1 MRLWHTDLISVLPR
15 QQLLSQWREL
25 CSIYAKQDNHIL
37 INFVYKDISS
47 FKKYSDLVIIE
58 FSRRGYII
66 REQSMSKY
74 RDYFSD
80 KDLVDVSE
88 IFPEKMNM
96 RYFKQCYY
104 NLEEK
109 FDCGGITIDE
119 FEPTYCL
126 AKEKMGQNRQNE

>member
-1 MRLWHTDLISVLPR
+1 MRLWHTDFISVLPR
-15 QQLLSQWREL
+15 QQLLAQWREL

-47 FKKYSDLVIIE
+47 LKKYSDLVIAE
-58 FSRRGYII
+58 FSRRGYTI
-66 REQSMSKY
+66 REQSMNKY

-80 KDLVDVSE
+80 KDLVDVSK
-88 IFPEKMNM
+88 IFSEKMNM

-109 FDCGGITIDE
+109 FDCGSITIDE
-119 FEPTYCL
+119 FEPIYCL
-126 AKEKMGQNRQNE
+126 AKVKMGQNRQNG

>member
-15 QQLLSQWREL
+15 QQLLAQWREL

-47 FKKYSDLVIIE
+47 LKKYSDLVIAE
-58 FSRRGYII
+58 FSRRGYTI
-66 REQSMSKY
+66 REQSMNKY

-88 IFPEKMNM
+88 IFSEKMNM

-109 FDCGGITIDE
+109 FDCGGMTIDE
-119 FEPTYCL
+119 FEPIYCL
-126 AKEKMGQNRQNE
+126 AKVKMGQNKQNG

>member
-37 INFVYKDISS
+37 INFIYKDISS
-47 FKKYSDLVIIE
+47 LKKYSDLVIAK
-58 FSRRGYII
+58 FSRRGYTI
-66 REQSMSKY
+66 REQSMNKY
-74 RDYFSD
+74 RDCFSD

-88 IFPEKMNM
+88 IFPEKMNI

-119 FEPTYCL
+119 FEPIYCL
-126 AKEKMGQNRQNE
+126 AKVKMGQNKQNG

>member
-15 QQLLSQWREL
+15 QQLLTQWREL

-37 INFVYKDISS
+37 ISFVYKDISS
-47 FKKYSDLVIIE
+47 FKKYSDLVIAE
-58 FSRRGYII
+58 FNHRGYTI

-104 NLEEK
+104 NS
-109 FDCGGITIDE
+109 
-119 FEPTYCL
+119 
-126 AKEKMGQNRQNE
+126 

>member
-15 QQLLSQWREL
+15 QQLLAQWREL
-25 CSIYAKQDNHIL
+25 CSIYTKQDNHIL

-47 FKKYSDLVIIE
+47 LKKYSDLVIVE

-66 REQSMSKY
+66 KEQSMNKY

-88 IFPEKMNM
+88 IFPEKMDI
-96 RYFKQCYY
+96 RYFRQCYY

-109 FDCGGITIDE
+109 FDCGSITVYE
-119 FEPTYCL
+119 FEPIYCL
-126 AKEKMGQNRQNE
+126 AKEKMGQNKQNG

>member
-1 MRLWHTDLISVLPR
+1 MRK
-15 QQLLSQWREL
+15 E
-25 CSIYAKQDNHIL
+25 IYICDICGKQEDHFIHMNEVMGL
-37 INFVYKDISS
+37 KDIDGD
-47 FKKYSDLVIIE
+47 FVIAE
-58 FSRRGYII
+58 FSRRGYAI
-66 REQSMSKY
+66 REQSMNKY

-119 FEPTYCL
+119 FEPIYCL
-126 AKEKMGQNRQNE
+126 AKVKMGQNKQNG